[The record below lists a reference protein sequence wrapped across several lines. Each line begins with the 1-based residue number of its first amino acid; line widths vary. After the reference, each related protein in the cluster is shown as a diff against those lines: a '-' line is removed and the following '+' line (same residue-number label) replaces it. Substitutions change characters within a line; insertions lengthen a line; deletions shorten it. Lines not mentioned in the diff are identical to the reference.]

1 MKAVWYMTRKEARE
15 QAFVLIFEK
24 QFREDTP
31 DEILEY
37 AKEIRGLE
45 VDEYTALVFRG
56 VSDNCNALDEI
67 ITANLKNWRIERV
80 SKVALAVLRLAIY
93 EMKFVDEVPVSVSIN
108 EAVELCKKFAVKED
122 ASFVNGILGSIA
134 KAE

>member
-1 MKAVWYMTRKEARE
+1 MTRKEARE

-24 QFREDTP
+24 QFRD
-31 DEILEY
+31 DSASDILEY
-37 AKEIRGLE
+37 AKEIRGID
-45 VDEYTALVFRG
+45 VDEYTQQVFVG
-56 VSDNCNALDEI
+56 VTEKTQEI
-67 ITANLKNWRIERV
+67 DSIISSNLKNWKLERI

-93 EMKFVDEVPVSVSIN
+93 EIQFVDEVPVSVSIN

-122 ASFVNGILGSIA
+122 ASFVNGILGTIA

>member
-1 MKAVWYMTRKEARE
+1 MTRKEARE

-24 QFREDTP
+24 QFRD
-31 DEILEY
+31 DSASDILEY
-37 AKEIRGLE
+37 AKEIRGID
-45 VDEYTALVFRG
+45 VDEYTQQIFVG
-56 VSDNCNALDEI
+56 VTEKIQEI
-67 ITANLKNWRIERV
+67 DSIISSNLKNWKLERI

-93 EMKFVDEVPVSVSIN
+93 EIQFVNEVPVSVSIN

-122 ASFVNGILGSIA
+122 ASFVNGILGTIA

>member
-1 MKAVWYMTRKEARE
+1 MTRKEARE

-24 QFREDTP
+24 QFRD
-31 DEILEY
+31 DSASDILEY
-37 AKEIRGLE
+37 AKEIRGID
-45 VDEYTALVFRG
+45 VDEYTQQIFVG
-56 VSDNCNALDEI
+56 VTEKTQEI
-67 ITANLKNWRIERV
+67 DSIISSNLKNWKLERI

-93 EMKFVDEVPVSVSIN
+93 EIQFVDEVPVSVSIN

-122 ASFVNGILGSIA
+122 ASFVNGILGTIA

>member
-1 MKAVWYMTRKEARE
+1 MTRKEARE

-24 QFREDTP
+24 QFRDDSP

-37 AKEIRGLE
+37 AKEIRGID
-45 VDEYTALVFRG
+45 VDEYTKRVFVG
-56 VSDNCNALDEI
+56 VTENKDFIDEKI
-67 ITANLKNWRIERV
+67 SSNLRNWKIERV

-93 EMKFVDEVPVSVSIN
+93 EIKFVDEVPVSVSIN

-122 ASFVNGILGSIA
+122 AYFVNGILGSVA

>member
-1 MKAVWYMTRKEARE
+1 MTRKEARE

-24 QFREDTP
+24 QFRDDSP

-37 AKEIRGLE
+37 AKEIRGID
-45 VDEYTALVFRG
+45 VDEYTKRVFVG
-56 VSDNCNALDEI
+56 VTENKDFIDEKI
-67 ITANLKNWRIERV
+67 SSNLRNWKIERV

-93 EMKFVDEVPVSVSIN
+93 EIKFVDEVPVSVSIN

-122 ASFVNGILGSIA
+122 ASFVNGILGSVA